1 MLVFRIIKIKF
12 VSNLKSVLVVV
23 IFKYLPTNASELRLF
38 LGIVNFYVRVFPYLF
53 IVQNTWEGPVALHG
67 RNRDA
72 ILSGW

>member
-1 MLVFRIIKIKF
+1 MLVFGIIKIKF
-12 VSNLKSVLVVV
+12 VSNLKNVLVVV
-23 IFKYLPTNASELRLF
+23 IQYLPTNASELRLF